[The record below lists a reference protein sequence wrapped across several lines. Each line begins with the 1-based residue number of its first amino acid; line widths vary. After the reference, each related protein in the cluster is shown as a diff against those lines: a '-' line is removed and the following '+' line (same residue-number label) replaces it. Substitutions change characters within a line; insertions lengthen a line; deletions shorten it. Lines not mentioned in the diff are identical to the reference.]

1 MSRLP
6 FELLL
11 ALRYVRPKRTF
22 VSIIT
27 LISVLGVMLG
37 VAVLIIVISV
47 MTGFDRDLRDK
58 ILGFNAH
65 LQIVQYRPD
74 VGDRTLMTNFSQVL
88 DVVKANPE
96 VKSASPFVLE
106 QVLVETEPP
115 AENTNI
121 TPKIWGPWLRGVDP
135 ESKDSVSMLTSNI
148 FGSADLSGHGM
159 LVGDTMAETLGLRI
173 GDRLAVYSPPALEK
187 MLKSRKKG
195 QKSQEEELVPATDYE
210 VRGIFDAG
218 YYEYNAN
225 LVITSLENAQDL
237 YELGDDVDGL
247 MVMLKDPYQADSVK
261 RELTARL
268 GTSYRITTWN
278 EENTAMQ
285 AVLVEKNVMYYI
297 LFFIVIVAAFG
308 ITCTL
313 VTFVVLK
320 TRDIGVLKALGA
332 SSRQVMWVF
341 LSQSLA
347 VSVLGVIVGVTT
359 GTLAVIYRNNF
370 LHAMRR
376 LTGME
381 LFPQK
386 IYEFSEL
393 PAKIT
398 PLDLAII
405 CGGSLLICLLAA
417 AFPAWHASRL
427 KPVEALRHE

>member
-27 LISVLGVMLG
+27 LISVLGVTLG

-47 MTGFDRDLRDK
+47 MTGFDKDLRDK

-65 LQIVQYRPD
+65 LQIVQFRPD
-74 VGDRTLMTNFSQVL
+74 VGDRTLMTNFAKVL
-88 DVVKANPE
+88 DIVKSNPE
-96 VKSASPFVLE
+96 VKSASPFVIE
-106 QVLVETEPP
+106 QVMVQTEPP
-115 AENTNI
+115 VGD
-121 TPKIWGPWLRGVDP
+121 PKVGGPWLRGIDS
-135 ESKDSVSMLTSNI
+135 ESKDSVSLLTSNI
-148 FGSADLSGHGM
+148 VGSADVSGHGL
-159 LVGDTMAETLGLRI
+159 LVGATFADTLGLRV
-173 GDRLAVYSPPALEK
+173 GDRLAVYSPRDLEK
-187 MLKSRKKG
+187 MVKSHRKG
-195 QKSQEEELVPATDYE
+195 QKKQEEELIPATDYE

-237 YELGDDVDGL
+237 YELDDDVHGL
-247 MVMLKDPYQADSVK
+247 MVMLKDPYRADAV
-261 RELTARL
+261 RGRL
-268 GTSYRITTWN
+268 LAALGKNYRITTWSEDN
-278 EENTAMQ
+278 SAMQ

-313 VTFVVLK
+313 ITFVVLK
-320 TRDIGVLKALGA
+320 TREIGVLKALGA
-332 SSRQVMWVF
+332 SGRQVMWVF
-341 LSQSLA
+341 LSQSLV
-347 VSVLGVIVGVTT
+347 VSILGVLVGLGT
-359 GTLAVIYRNNF
+359 GTLAVIYRNQF
-370 LHAMRR
+370 LGAMRR

-398 PLDLAII
+398 PGDLAII
-405 CGGSLLICLLAA
+405 CGGSMVICLLAA